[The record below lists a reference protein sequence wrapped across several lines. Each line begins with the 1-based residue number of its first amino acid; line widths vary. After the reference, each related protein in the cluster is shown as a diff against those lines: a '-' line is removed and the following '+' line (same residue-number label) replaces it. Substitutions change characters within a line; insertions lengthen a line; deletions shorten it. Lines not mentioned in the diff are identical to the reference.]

1 MVHSLHLMK
10 TIIMHQEVIQV
21 DKISLT
27 QSDVS
32 ISNGSNTGTVN
43 IDVGVNNVNCKVI
56 VTVQRGSVSE
66 SSKTLIKGAVLNV
79 NTANSTSNYGT
90 SYQHNDITLGVS
102 DVFAVRGIFEGGN
115 AVSSGGAGCI
125 DRPSTTIIHLYS
137 RFWK

>member
-1 MVHSLHLMK
+1 M
-10 TIIMHQEVIQV
+10 IIMHQEVIQV
-21 DKISLT
+21 QRYLYH

-79 NTANSTSNYGT
+79 NTANSTSTYGT
-90 SYQHNDITLGVS
+90 SYQHKIL
-102 DVFAVRGIFEGGN
+102 
-115 AVSSGGAGCI
+115 
-125 DRPSTTIIHLYS
+125 H
-137 RFWK
+137 